1 MGTPAGPNDWVI
13 AVMHYKYPKGSH
25 VYLVAILI
33 AATVIT
39 TAGAILTYR
48 NAVKAAEDSLKLQA
62 IGIAV
67 SLEASLKDS
76 YELRVMSYKLKSQKN
91 IFKDIITKGR
101 WEGIA
106 FIALYDKNGMTILHS
121 NENLI
126 GRKIQDSSLRTVAGT
141 GKPVYNYTV
150 LGTNESVFVLD
161 FPVHVLNADVVRVA
175 LHTYPAEG
183 VIRQSKL
190 HIMGMLFV
198 IIILWVVGY
207 FFIRASRHYDE
218 LRIKMAEK
226 ERLAVIGEMASVL
239 AHEIRNPLGSIK
251 GFAQY
256 LKEQNTDNR
265 TQSTDFLDIIVSE
278 SKRLEALT
286 EDLLMY
292 AKPMEVK
299 SEEFDVLELIN
310 EVIKTMQGHE
320 NVDIRVSVSTGI
332 TITSDRDKLKQI
344 LMNIIHNSLDAVK
357 ADNRTQRTDNG
368 GIIEIEAKATGD
380 KVIITIKD
388 NGCGMDEETKGKV
401 FKPFFT
407 TKAKGT
413 GLGLAIVDKLV
424 KSIGGSVEVESNS
437 SEPQRGTVFRV
448 VIPGNFI

>member
-1 MGTPAGPNDWVI
+1 MC
-13 AVMHYKYPKGSH
+13 YKYPRGSH

-39 TAGAILTYR
+39 TAGAVLTYR

-76 YELRVMSYKLKSQKN
+76 DELRVKNYELKSQKN

-126 GRKIQDSSLRTVAGT
+126 GRKIQDNSLRTVAGT

-150 LGTNESVFVLD
+150 LGTNENVFVLD
-161 FPVHVLNADVVRVA
+161 FPVHMLNADVVRVA

-190 HIMGMLFV
+190 HILGMLFV

-207 FFIRASRHYDE
+207 FFIRALRHYDE
-218 LRIKMAEK
+218 LRIKMTEK

-256 LKEQNTDNR
+256 LIEGQGSGTEGARITKEY
-265 TQSTDFLDIIVSE
+265 LDIIVSE
-278 SKRLEALT
+278 SRRLEALT

-292 AKPMEVK
+292 AKPVEVK
-299 SEEFDVLELIN
+299 SEEFGVLELIN
-310 EVIKTMQGHE
+310 EVIKTMQSHE
-320 NVDIRVSVSTGI
+320 NVDIRISVSTGI
-332 TITSDRDKLKQI
+332 TIKSDRDKLKQI

-357 ADNRTQRTDNG
+357 DRARNTKNKTQITDNG
-368 GIIEIEAKATGD
+368 GIIEIETEVTGD
-380 KVIITIKD
+380 KVIITVKD

-424 KSIGGSVEVESNS
+424 KSIGGSVEVES
-437 SEPQRGTVFRV
+437 EPQKGTVFRV
-448 VIPGNFI
+448 VIPRNFI